1 MMSSMPKSEIVSAL
15 QLKKALG
22 NLEKFEKEFDKS
34 FESKRVVDCEV
45 RLNSEWFTLDAR
57 QPFVIFDK

>member
-1 MMSSMPKSEIVSAL
+1 MSSMPKSEIVSAL

-22 NLEKFEKEFDKS
+22 NLEKIEKEFDKS